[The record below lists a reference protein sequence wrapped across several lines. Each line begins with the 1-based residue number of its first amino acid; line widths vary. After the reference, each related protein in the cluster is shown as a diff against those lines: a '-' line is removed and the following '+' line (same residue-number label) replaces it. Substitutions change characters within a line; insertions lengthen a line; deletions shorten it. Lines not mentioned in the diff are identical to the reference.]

1 MTDLEKIAF
10 KEKLR
15 SQCIALIEERM
26 LLAAE
31 AMQQAQDAA
40 NAEEKSSAGDKYETG
55 RAMNHIQKDLHAR
68 QLAENR
74 KELEALLAIDCSQVR
89 TTAGAGAIVIAGD
102 FRFFIAAGLGA
113 LTLEG
118 EKILAIS
125 PQAPLARLLYNKKT
139 ADTILFNQQEKLITD
154 VF

>member
-26 LLAAE
+26 QLAAE

-102 FRFFIAAGLGA
+102 VRFFIAAGLGA
-113 LTLEG
+113 ISFEG

-125 PQAPLARLLYNKKT
+125 PQAPLARIMNNKKA
-139 ADTILFNQQEKLITD
+139 ADTILFNRQEKQITE

>member
-26 LLAAE
+26 QLAAE

-68 QLAENR
+68 HGLEVELRDRLGDGGREQELLSRRPGWIGYATGCAAGRKQERKSRENR
-74 KELEALLAIDCSQVR
+74 PRGEHLCS
-89 TTAGAGAIVIAGD
+89 GH
-102 FRFFIAAGLGA
+102 
-113 LTLEG
+113 
-118 EKILAIS
+118 
-125 PQAPLARLLYNKKT
+125 
-139 ADTILFNQQEKLITD
+139 
-154 VF
+154 

>member
-1 MTDLEKIAF
+1 MTDTEKIAF

-15 SQCIALIEERM
+15 SHCIALIEERM
-26 LLAAE
+26 HLASE
-31 AMQQAQDAA
+31 AMQQAQLAA

-68 QLAENR
+68 QLSENR

-89 TTAGAGAIVIAGD
+89 ISAGAGAFVIAGD
-102 FRFFIAAGLGA
+102 VRFFIAAGLGA
-113 LTLEG
+113 ISFEG

-125 PQAPLARLLYNKKT
+125 PNAPVARLLYNKKA
-139 ADTILFNQQEKLITD
+139 ADTILFNQQEKQINE

>member
-1 MTDLEKIAF
+1 MTDNEKIAF

-15 SQCIALIEERM
+15 AHCIAMIEERM
-26 LLAAE
+26 QLASD
-31 AMQQAQDAA
+31 AMQQAQLAA

-68 QLAENR
+68 QLSENR

-89 TTAGAGAIVIAGD
+89 NTAGAGAFVKAGD
-102 FRFFIAAGLGA
+102 VCFFIAAGLGA
-113 LTLEG
+113 ISFEG
-118 EKILAIS
+118 QKILAIS
-125 PQAPLARLLYNKKT
+125 PNAPLARLLNNKKAT
-139 ADTILFNQQEKLITD
+139 DTILFNQQEKQITD

>member
-26 LLAAE
+26 QLAAE

-102 FRFFIAAGLGA
+102 VRFFIAAGLGA
-113 LTLEG
+113 ISFED

-125 PQAPLARLLYNKKT
+125 PNAPLARLLYNKKVM
-139 ADTILFNQQEKLITD
+139 DTILFKQQERQITE

>member
-10 KEKLR
+10 NEKLR

-26 LLAAE
+26 QLAAE

-102 FRFFIAAGLGA
+102 VRFFIAAGLGA
-113 LTLEG
+113 ISFED

-125 PQAPLARLLYNKKT
+125 PNAPLARLLYNKKVM
-139 ADTILFNQQEKLITD
+139 DTILFKQQERQITE

>member
-1 MTDLEKIAF
+1 M
-10 KEKLR
+10 
-15 SQCIALIEERM
+15 Q
-26 LLAAE
+26 LAAE

-102 FRFFIAAGLGA
+102 VRFFIAAGLGA
-113 LTLEG
+113 ISFED

-125 PQAPLARLLYNKKT
+125 PNAPLARLLYNKKVM
-139 ADTILFNQQEKLITD
+139 DTILFKQQERQITE